1 MLLRSG
7 VVENPRR
14 TAHAMAAEP
23 HDRNSPPP
31 CFPGR
36 GHLDA
41 TANTRGEIWQLQ
53 PAARKFESTVPYF
66 TGVPV
71 VRFSGL
77 RSSRG
82 VGNVVQQ
89 VHEHL
94 KMDCAPRVTA
104 LCLGHKISLSAIRP
118 RSLQ

>member
-31 CFPGR
+31 GFPGR

-53 PAARKFESTVPYF
+53 PAACSTKVRKYGSVLYRSTGCEVLGFEIIP
-66 TGVPV
+66 
-71 VRFSGL
+71 
-77 RSSRG
+77 RG
-82 VGNVVQQ
+82 W
-89 VHEHL
+89 
-94 KMDCAPRVTA
+94 
-104 LCLGHKISLSAIRP
+104 
-118 RSLQ
+118 